1 MGEVLFELEQVLR
14 TKQERLTSGEAN
26 ILLTSKSRALRDF
39 TAGFLI
45 GSGITWLATWK
56 LNKFLRVNISGG
68 AAVVFGLWRF
78 GRSIESSVDQILAAN
93 GSRLQKELA
102 NIMVNKYRDNP
113 WGMQLMT
120 KHFYSE
126 KVYDDSA
133 LDQPKLR
140 WRYKNYFSDN
150 VPQSQR
156 THESDSQGESHSD
169 SDTEAYNEAHSHLKN
184 DPGSKKNE
192 FGSKQV
198 PVSLKPN
205 VDVMGDPLDCVFGYM
220 ATAEEIRH
228 PKSSSTPSGAQ
239 SRSHKRSHR
248 RRRMRHNDLS
258 SDPVH
263 A

>member
-198 PVSLKPN
+198 PVSVSLP
-205 VDVMGDPLDCVFGYM
+205 
-220 ATAEEIRH
+220 A
-228 PKSSSTPSGAQ
+228 
-239 SRSHKRSHR
+239 
-248 RRRMRHNDLS
+248 
-258 SDPVH
+258 
-263 A
+263 